1 MHTSEKTH
9 QWKPYEPW
17 TRRTLHLISDTG
29 PILHLMVIWES
40 LGIILSG
47 RCDSTKPGTDLQRP
61 VRQTMT
67 HVAATSL
74 CSHLAQIV
82 LLKRNVQYFFLPFC
96 VLLGPGRWFFF
107 QVMPMALCVVFVAI
121 SGSRVGSGLIKS
133 RGGSRGLLMSLE
145 RGVKMVRNSL

>member
-1 MHTSEKTH
+1 MGRV
-9 QWKPYEPW
+9 YFA
-17 TRRTLHLISDTG
+17 LSDTG

-96 VLLGPGRWFFF
+96 VLLGPRRPGRWFFFF